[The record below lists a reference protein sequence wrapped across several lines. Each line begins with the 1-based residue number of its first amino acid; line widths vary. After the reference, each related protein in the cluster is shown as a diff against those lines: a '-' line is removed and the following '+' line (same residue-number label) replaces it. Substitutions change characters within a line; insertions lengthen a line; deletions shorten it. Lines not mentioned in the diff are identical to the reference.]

1 LEDVTETG
9 PDSNHNDVPE
19 EEADDKE
26 PPLPSGKAPLES
38 TTPLSAAQ
46 KSALRWLYIYETLA
60 LMACFALPLLAA
72 YLLHTIRAQLSRP
85 SGGLVSNYNLTVFC
99 LASELRVFSH
109 MFKLLH
115 SRTLHLRRM
124 VRRNPYSSAA
134 TGASAVRLNEIL
146 ERLEKLETRLS
157 DGERESQQQMSSET
171 KTAAMIRQVRNGMQ
185 PELDALIRAVRRYEK
200 KATLL
205 QLQTE
210 SRFETV
216 DARLEDAIALAA
228 AAAKNSISHRR
239 NMLAWIADAAVRTLL
254 FPFRAALQVLLLPV
268 KMASALG
275 YRRGNGEPQVVRAP
289 RTRGVRVSSQ
299 SRYNG
304 DRAPARVAKW

>member
-1 LEDVTETG
+1 
-9 PDSNHNDVPE
+9 
-19 EEADDKE
+19 
-26 PPLPSGKAPLES
+26 
-38 TTPLSAAQ
+38 
-46 KSALRWLYIYETLA
+46 
-60 LMACFALPLLAA
+60 MACFALPLLAA

-85 SGGLVSNYNLTVFC
+85 SEGLVSNYNLTVFC

-134 TGASAVRLNEIL
+134 TGASAVRLDEIL
-146 ERLEKLETRLS
+146 ERLEALETRLS
-157 DGERESQQQMSSET
+157 DGERESQQEMSSET

-228 AAAKNSISHRR
+228 AAAKNSVSRR
-239 NMLAWIADAAVRTLL
+239 NMLAWFADAAVGTLL

-275 YRRGNGEPQVVRAP
+275 YRRGNGEPPVVRAP
-289 RTRGVRVSSQ
+289 RTRGVRVSNQ
-299 SRYNG
+299 SRYSG

>member
-1 LEDVTETG
+1 MEDDTETG
-9 PDSNHNDVPE
+9 PDSNHNDVLE

-26 PPLPSGKAPLES
+26 PPLPSGNARRES
-38 TTPLSAAQ
+38 TMPLSAAQ
-46 KSALRWLYIYETLA
+46 KSALRGLYIYETLA

-85 SGGLVSNYNLTVFC
+85 SEGLVSNYNLTVFC

-115 SRTLHLRRM
+115 SRTLHLRRI
-124 VRRNPYSSAA
+124 VRRNLYSSAA

-146 ERLEKLETRLS
+146 ERLETLERRLS
-157 DGERESQQQMSSET
+157 DGERESQQHQMSSET
-171 KTAAMIRQVRNGMQ
+171 KTAAMIRQVRSGMQ

-228 AAAKNSISHRR
+228 AAAKNSVSHR
-239 NMLAWIADAAVRTLL
+239 NMLAWINDAAVRTLL

-275 YRRGNGEPQVVRAP
+275 YRRGNREPQVVRAP

-299 SRYNG
+299 SRYDG
-304 DRAPARVAKW
+304 DRAPARGEKW